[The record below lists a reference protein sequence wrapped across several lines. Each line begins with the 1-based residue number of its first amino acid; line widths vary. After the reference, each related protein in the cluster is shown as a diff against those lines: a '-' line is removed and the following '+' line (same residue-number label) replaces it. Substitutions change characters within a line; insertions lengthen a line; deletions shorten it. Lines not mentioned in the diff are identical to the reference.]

1 MPIHTD
7 DEAEC
12 DIVWEIASKLY
23 TREMVS
29 INLLF
34 DGRIIKRFAKFYA
47 DISDI

>member
-1 MPIHTD
+1 MPIHPD

-12 DIVWEIASKLY
+12 DIVWEIAWKLY

-34 DGRIIKRFAKFYA
+34 DGSVIKRFAKF
-47 DISDI
+47 